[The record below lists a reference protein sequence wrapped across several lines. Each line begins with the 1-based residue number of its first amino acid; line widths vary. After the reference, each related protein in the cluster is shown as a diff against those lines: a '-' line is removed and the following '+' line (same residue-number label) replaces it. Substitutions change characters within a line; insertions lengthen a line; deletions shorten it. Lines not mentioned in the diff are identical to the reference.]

1 MKVTLRQKTIT
12 KGKITLFLDYY
23 PPVPHPETGKAT
35 RREFLRLYLFTKPKD
50 FLERE
55 HNKETKMLAE
65 TIKAKRQLAIQN
77 KHYDFLSKEKQD
89 LDFIQYFETLM
100 ERRKESKNNYGNWKS
115 ALNYLK
121 KFANSKP
128 MLISN
133 MTIELCEQFKAYI
146 NNTKSYHSE
155 KKKLSQNSR
164 HSYFMKFMAA
174 LKTAYREG
182 MLKTDLAGRL
192 KPIKAAEV
200 RREYLTLEELNA
212 LAKTECDDELLKRAS
227 LFSALSGLRWSD
239 IYNLKWINIQ
249 YSEDMGGYYIAFT
262 QQKTRSVE
270 WHPISDQAR
279 DYLGIKGRPDE
290 KVFRGLEYS
299 AYFAILL
306 SRWAMKAG
314 ITKKVTF
321 HNFRHTYAT
330 LQFTNGSDIL
340 TVSKLLGHKNIKTTL
355 IYTKVIDSVRRE
367 AANRI
372 KLID

>member
-1 MKVTLRQKTIT
+1 MKVTLRQKAIA
-12 KGKITLFLDYY
+12 KGKVTLFLDYY
-23 PPVPHPETGKAT
+23 PPIPHPKTGKPT
-35 RREFLRLYLFTKPKD
+35 RREFLKLYLFTKPKD
-50 FLERE
+50 VLERE
-55 HNKETKMLAE
+55 HNKETKILAE
-65 TIKAKRQLAIQN
+65 TIKAKRQLAIQ
-77 KHYDFLSKEKQD
+77 SKRF
-89 LDFIQYFETLM
+89 DFISAETQEQDFIEYFEKLM

-121 KFANSKP
+121 KFAEDKP
-128 MLISN
+128 MLMSN
-133 MTIELCEQFKAYI
+133 MTIELCERFKTHL
-146 NNTKSYHSE
+146 NTTKSHHSE

-174 LKTAYREG
+174 LKTAYKEGVLRE
-182 MLKTDLAGRL
+182 DLAGRL
-192 KPIKAAEV
+192 KPIKPAEV
-200 RREYLTLEELNA
+200 RREYLTLEELNK
-212 LAKTECDDELLKRAS
+212 LVKTECDDELLKRAA

-249 YSEDMGGYYIAFT
+249 HSTDMGGYYIAFT
-262 QQKTRSVE
+262 QQKTTSVE

-279 DYLGIKGRPDE
+279 EYLGRKGKPDE
-290 KVFRGLEYS
+290 KVFKGLEYS

-306 SRWAMKAG
+306 NRWAMKAG
-314 ITKKVTF
+314 ISKKITF

-330 LQFTNGSDIL
+330 LQFTSGSDIL

-372 KLID
+372 KLVD